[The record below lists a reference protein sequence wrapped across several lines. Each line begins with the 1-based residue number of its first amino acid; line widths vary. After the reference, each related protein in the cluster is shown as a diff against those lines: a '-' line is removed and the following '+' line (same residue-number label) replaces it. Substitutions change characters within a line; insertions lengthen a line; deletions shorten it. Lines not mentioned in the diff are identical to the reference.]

1 MASYTVCDTGPLTH
15 LSEADI
21 LYLLEEVDELI
32 IPQTVHDE
40 LSESTI
46 PSSLTELDYTIRSV
60 EYSSE
65 DHPTLDPGETAAIV
79 LCTEIDAILLTDDLA
94 AREVAE
100 PLEIEVHGSL
110 GIVLLAYARE
120 VLTATEAK
128 SKIRS
133 LKRDTPL
140 YLSDPLV
147 EYSIQLIEDESDGW

>member
-32 IPQTVHDE
+32 IPQTVYDE
-40 LSESTI
+40 LSEGMI

-79 LCTEIDAILLTDDLA
+79 LCIEIDAILLTDDLA
-94 AREVAE
+94 ARRSQNLSKSRFMVRS
-100 PLEIEVHGSL
+100 GSFFSPMR
-110 GIVLLAYARE
+110 GE
-120 VLTATEAK
+120 C
-128 SKIRS
+128 
-133 LKRDTPL
+133 
-140 YLSDPLV
+140 
-147 EYSIQLIEDESDGW
+147 